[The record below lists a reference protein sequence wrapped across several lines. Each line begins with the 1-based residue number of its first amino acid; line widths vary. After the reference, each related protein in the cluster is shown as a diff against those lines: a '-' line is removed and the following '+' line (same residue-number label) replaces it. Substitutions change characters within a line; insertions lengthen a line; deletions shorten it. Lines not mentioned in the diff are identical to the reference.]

1 MKKRVLLLIAIVLL
15 ACMFTAC
22 ASFGKDPKQYAKTL
36 ENKGFYVEIFDKS
49 NLYDFFDIYSILEDF
64 EIEEHSSWIDYI
76 VFCENE
82 EEGYFFYC
90 YDTASAK
97 KIEKSLKDLMENY
110 RGYADGGVLK
120 RDGNI
125 VYFGWEENWAEIK

>member
-64 EIEEHSSWIDYI
+64 EIEEHSSWIRFMI
-76 VFCENE
+76 ITTSMRSCVT
-82 EEGYFFYC
+82 FF
-90 YDTASAK
+90 SG
-97 KIEKSLKDLMENY
+97 KSNSPAEVQSSLMKP
-110 RGYADGGVLK
+110 RQ
-120 RDGNI
+120 
-125 VYFGWEENWAEIK
+125 